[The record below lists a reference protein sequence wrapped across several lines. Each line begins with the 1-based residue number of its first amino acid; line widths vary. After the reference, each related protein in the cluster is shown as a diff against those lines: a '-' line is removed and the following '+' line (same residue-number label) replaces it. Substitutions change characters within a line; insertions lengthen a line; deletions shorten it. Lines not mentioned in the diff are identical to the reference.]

1 MGFDPRDWPSAGRT
15 SRPITGNL
23 DALLDE
29 NAALKREVQ
38 RLRRLLDRYER
49 LEREPRAGTKP
60 LWVTSEQ
67 ALQWAH
73 SLTQQPGW
81 SQLRAG
87 DAESGLQGLI
97 GQLNRTSFLPQL
109 SLEQRLDRLAPGLG
123 QDLTMAVQGLR
134 SKQRLAVL
142 AAFALYGVSARE
154 WLADEPRRV
163 VADLR
168 QHVQRLDQRSASQR
182 SDSQRT
188 GSRRTRSDRT
198 DRTDPTPPGAD
209 PRRAEAYRQLGLAWG
224 ASREAI
230 KAAHRRL
237 VKQHHPDVG
246 GEAEAFRRVNDA
258 YQLLIA

>member
-1 MGFDPRDWPSAGRT
+1 MGFDPRDWPSAGRG

-49 LEREPRAGTKP
+49 LEREPRASSKP
-60 LWVTSEQ
+60 LWLTAEQ
-67 ALQWAH
+67 ALHWANL
-73 SLTQQPGW
+73 LTQQPGW

-87 DAESGLQGLI
+87 DAESGLLGLI
-97 GQLNRTSFLPQL
+97 GHLNRSSFLPQL

-123 QDLTMAVQGLR
+123 HDLTVAVQGLR

-168 QHVQRLDQRSASQR
+168 QQLQRLQQ
-182 SDSQRT
+182 
-188 GSRRTRSDRT
+188 RRTRSDHTNRRDHT
-198 DRTDPTPPGAD
+198 NRSDHTPREAD
-209 PRRAEAYRQLGLAWG
+209 PRRAEAYRHLGLAWG
-224 ASREAI
+224 ASRAEI

>member
-1 MGFDPRDWPSAGRT
+1 MGFDPRDWPSGGR
-15 SRPITGNL
+15 SARPVTANL

-29 NAALKREVQ
+29 NAALKRELQ
-38 RLRRLLDRYER
+38 RLRRLLDRYEG
-49 LEREPRAGTKP
+49 LDREPRAGTRS
-60 LWVTSEQ
+60 LWVTPAQ
-67 ALQWAH
+67 ALEWAR

-87 DAESGLQGLI
+87 DAGQGLHGLI
-97 GQLNRTSFLPQL
+97 EQLNRTSFLPQL

-123 QDLTMAVQGLR
+123 EDLAAAVQGLR
-134 SKQRLAVL
+134 SKQRLALL

-168 QHVQRLDQRSASQR
+168 QHVQRLDTQASRRST
-182 SDSQRT
+182 DSRRT
-188 GSRRTRSDRT
+188 DSRRTRNDRA
-198 DRTDPTPPGAD
+198 DPMPPGAD
-209 PRRAEAYRQLGLAWG
+209 PRRAEAYRHLGLAWG
-224 ASREAI
+224 ASREEI

-237 VKQHHPDVG
+237 VKQHHPDLG
-246 GEAEAFRRVNDA
+246 GEAAAFRRVNAA